1 MNTTLGIEY
10 NTNRNKLVFREYGRN
25 IQKLIEY
32 AVTVENKEE
41 RQKVADY
48 IIELMGQ
55 TNPHLKNVEEFKHKL
70 YDHLFIVA
78 DFKLD
83 IDSPYPIPSKEQFT
97 KKPDP
102 LTYPKTKLNY
112 RHYGHF
118 VERMIKKAIT
128 MEDAEKKE
136 AFTNVIG
143 NYMKLVYQQWNKDTV
158 NDIIIREDLQKLSGG
173 ELVIDDETNLT
184 THSKTQRQVRSSG
197 RGQHSGQRKSKNQGR
212 GNFHRKRK
220 K

>member
-1 MNTTLGIEY
+1 MRNKTLALEY

-32 AVTVENKEE
+32 AVNVQEQSE
-41 RQKVADY
+41 RQKVVDY

-55 TNPHLKNVEEFKHKL
+55 TNPHLKNVEEFRHKL
-70 YDHLFIVA
+70 YDHLFIVS

-83 IDSPYPIPSKEQFT
+83 IDSPYPIPTKEQFFQ
-97 KKPDP
+97 KPKP
-102 LTYPKTKLNY
+102 IPYPKTKTSY

-118 VERMIKKAIT
+118 VERMIDKAVQ

-136 AFTNVIG
+136 AYTTVIG
-143 NYMKLVYQQWNKDTV
+143 NYMKLVYHQWNNEIV
-158 NDIIIREDLQKLSGG
+158 NDLIIKQDLEKLSGG
-173 ELVIDDETNLT
+173 KLTIADETTLDTPTPVKKPPRNT
-184 THSKTQRQVRSSG
+184 
-197 RGQHSGQRKSKNQGR
+197 RGQQHRKSKTQGR